1 MMTNLYRIL
10 LLSAVI
16 LLTANCTKMHKVER
30 QVLEQGGTIVVKS
43 NAANASKTDY
53 IIWWSA
59 DSVLYY
65 YSPFEDKTIVL
76 YSPIDSI
83 KADSIYNVASKQKE
97 RLWFA
102 DSVAV
107 SYDNSAL
114 IFFPPGNDPL
124 FWENVT
130 NSCRL
135 LSLQTLCFIPIDY
148 PNGNSYFYYAE
159 SPIAENSNVF
169 YSIKYG
175 VHAIDLHLSR
185 ESSKADL
192 FFYDRDYRL
201 ELGKIEY
208 QRVKNQK
215 FVRGLIGIEQVHDKL
230 WDVADQQYIRLN
242 EFGHYF
248 FRYALNELN
257 IYMDGDTPWNLLSPY
272 TLDDW
277 LINVEGI
284 TERKIKYAL
293 TEGVKEKLT
302 AEAIT
307 ILLLED
313 NKVVESII
321 KLDEDFVLLDKA
333 LDDLDNAFEDLERAL
348 EDWGNNY
355 EN

>member
-1 MMTNLYRIL
+1 MQKKELQIIKQDGHIL
-10 LLSAVI
+10 VKSD
-16 LLTANCTKMHKVER
+16 
-30 QVLEQGGTIVVKS
+30 VVKDS
-43 NAANASKTDY
+43 SADY
-53 IIWWSA
+53 IVWWSK

-65 YSPFEDKTIVL
+65 YTPLEDKTVVL
-76 YSPIDSI
+76 YSSIDSI

-97 RLWFA
+97 CLWFA
-102 DSVAV
+102 DSVIV
-107 SYDNSAL
+107 SSDSRAL
-114 IFFPPGNDPL
+114 IFCPPGNDPL

-201 ELGKIEY
+201 ELGQIEY

-215 FVRGLIGIEQVHDKL
+215 FVRGLIGIEQVHYDL
-230 WDVADQQYIRLN
+230 WEVAFQQNIRLN
-242 EFGHYF
+242 NFGHYF

-257 IYMDGDTPWNLLSPY
+257 KYMDGNTPWNLLSPY

-302 AEAIT
+302 AEAIA

-321 KLDEDFVLLDKA
+321 KLDEDFELLDKA
-333 LDDLDNAFEDLERAL
+333 LDDLDNAFEDLGKAL